1 MTSRTDQEE
10 WKPGRGVSIIIKCTT
25 LYSMEFSRQGYWS
38 GLPFSSPVDLLDPGI
53 KIMSPALADRF
64 FTTEPPGKPYTRY
77 PPLVRDQASLVAQII
92 KNPSAMQKT

>member
-1 MTSRTDQEE
+1 MPSRTDQKE
-10 WKPGRGVSIIIKCTT
+10 WKPGRGVTIIIKCAT

-53 KIMSPALADRF
+53 KVMSSALADRF
-64 FTTEPPGKPYTRY
+64 FTTEPPGKPYT
-77 PPLVRDQASLVAQII
+77 LVRDQASLVAQII